1 MKKLYDLLKR
11 VNQEVK
17 KSALKK
23 LIKFCTFC
31 QKYSKSLER
40 FKFTLR
46 DDVNFNY
53 SVIVNVMY
61 IENTSILH
69 VINEIT
75 RLQVARWLQNISV
88 KHIWDMLRL
97 CWIDVYL
104 NSSDYI
110 LYDVD
115 KNFVSREF
123 RQFVISITIIIKS
136 VSIEV
141 HGLIDIVE
149 KYHAELRQA
158 YQMIFENIKID
169 IDKEMILQMIVKTV
183 NDTADSDELM
193 STLLVFDAYSRMH
206 V

>member
-1 MKKLYDLLKR
+1 
-11 VNQEVK
+11 
-17 KSALKK
+17 
-23 LIKFCTFC
+23 
-31 QKYSKSLER
+31 
-40 FKFTLR
+40 
-46 DDVNFNY
+46 
-53 SVIVNVMY
+53 
-61 IENTSILH
+61 
-69 VINEIT
+69 
-75 RLQVARWLQNISV
+75 
-88 KHIWDMLRL
+88 
-97 CWIDVYL
+97 
-104 NSSDYI
+104 
-110 LYDVD
+110 
-115 KNFVSREF
+115 
-123 RQFVISITIIIKS
+123 